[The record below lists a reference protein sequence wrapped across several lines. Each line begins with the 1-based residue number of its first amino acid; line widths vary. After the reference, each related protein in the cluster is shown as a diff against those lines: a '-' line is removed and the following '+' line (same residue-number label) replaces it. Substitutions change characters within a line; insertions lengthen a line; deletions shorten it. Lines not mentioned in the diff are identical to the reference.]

1 MSDVTRELKHAKIEL
16 GKRLW
21 LVLEDPAVI
30 SRLKDSYRRHLK
42 QQIAPGADETS
53 LAFQGAQAILQQYRQ
68 GGNPIQNIIDV
79 ALTGR
84 DAVTRGQAEEKL
96 RQIAQMPDVH
106 STGVVASRR
115 AFEVPKFQ

>member
-16 GKRLW
+16 GKRLG

-42 QQIAPGADETS
+42 QEIAPGADETS
-53 LAFQGAQAILQQYRQ
+53 LAFQSAQAILQQYRQ